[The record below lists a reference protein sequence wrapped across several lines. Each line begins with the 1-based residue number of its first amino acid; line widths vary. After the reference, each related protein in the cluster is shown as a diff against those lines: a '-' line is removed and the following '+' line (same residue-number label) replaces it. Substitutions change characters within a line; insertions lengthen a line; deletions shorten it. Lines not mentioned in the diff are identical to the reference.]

1 MMAGNGIGNIWHELV
16 QPALGFKSMAPGVAR
31 RNPLISYA
39 KFAYPPADHLRAIAS
54 SLAKLIGRQV
64 YE

>member
-31 RNPLISYA
+31 RNPLVGNSETTRPSA
-39 KFAYPPADHLRAIAS
+39 NQFRAIAS
-54 SLAKLIGRQV
+54 AIPEPVCR
-64 YE
+64 